1 MSSEP
6 IILVPLDGT
15 KQALAALPVA
25 MVLGQIE
32 QAPLHI
38 LHVGERE
45 QAGEESRRRMA
56 RETEL
61 LDGLAITTRVGTPA
75 GEILQTAGEIKP
87 RAIVMCKHS
96 ATEGKKMPGRTA
108 MKVLHDAPCPVV
120 LVPPE
125 RGVTAWHLH
134 HVMVPHDG
142 TPSTSAALPPAA
154 QLAERGGAELLVVHV
169 TDVGTAPTEPGS
181 LTAPRY
187 VDQPQHEWPAWA
199 GEFVNRLACGCPLG
213 HLHVRTFLATGN
225 TASEILRLSKKQST
239 DLIVLAW
246 RGIWEAPRAGTLKD
260 ILGQAHCP
268 IMVVRTETV
277 TSPSVSMETER
288 HYSTRDA
295 R

>member
-1 MSSEP
+1 MIEP

-25 MVLGQIE
+25 IVLGEIE
-32 QAPLHI
+32 QAALHI

-45 QAGEESRRRMA
+45 QADEESRSRIA

-61 LDGLAITTRVGTPA
+61 LDDLAINTRVGMPA
-75 GEILQTAGEIKP
+75 AEILQAAAEIKP

-96 ATEGKKMPGRTA
+96 ATEGKKMLGRTA
-108 MKVLHDAPCPVV
+108 MKVLHNALCPVV

-125 RGVTAWHLH
+125 RGVRAWHLH

-154 QLAERGGAELLVVHV
+154 ELAERGGAELLLVHV
-169 TDVGTAPTEPGS
+169 TDVRAAPTEPGS

-187 VDQPQHEWPAWA
+187 VDQPQDEWPAWA

-213 HLHVRTFLATGN
+213 HLHVRTFLASGN
-225 TASEILRLSKKQST
+225 TVAEILRLSKKQST

-246 RGIWEAPRAGTLKD
+246 RGIWEVPRAATLKD
-260 ILGQAHCP
+260 IVGEAHCP
-268 IMVVRTETV
+268 ILVVRTETV
-277 TSPSVSMETER
+277 TSLSDSTESER
-288 HYSTRDA
+288 HHVTRDA
-295 R
+295 H

>member
-1 MSSEP
+1 MSEP

-25 MVLGQIE
+25 IVLGEIE
-32 QAPLHI
+32 QAALHI

-45 QAGEESRRRMA
+45 QADEESRSRIA

-61 LDGLAITTRVGTPA
+61 LDGLAINTRVGMPA
-75 GEILQTAGEIKP
+75 VEILQAAAEIKP

-96 ATEGKKMPGRTA
+96 ATEGKKMLGRTA
-108 MKVLHDAPCPVV
+108 MKVLHNALCPVV

-154 QLAERGGAELLVVHV
+154 ELAERGGAELLVVHAA
-169 TDVGTAPTEPGS
+169 DVRAAPTEPGS
-181 LTAPRY
+181 LTTPRY

-199 GEFVNRLACGCPLG
+199 GEFVNRVACGCPLG
-213 HLHVRTFLATGN
+213 HLNVRIILASGN
-225 TASEILRLSKKQST
+225 TASEILRLSQKQST

-246 RGIWEAPRAGTLKD
+246 RGIWEAPRAATLKD
-260 ILGQAHCP
+260 ILGEAHCP
-268 IMVVRTETV
+268 IMVVRTETISSASAS
-277 TSPSVSMETER
+277 TETER
-288 HYSTRDA
+288 HHLTRDA
-295 R
+295 H

>member
-1 MSSEP
+1 MIEP

-25 MVLGQIE
+25 IVLGEIE
-32 QAPLHI
+32 QAALHI

-45 QAGEESRRRMA
+45 QADEESRSRIA

-61 LDGLAITTRVGTPA
+61 LDGLAINTRVGMPA
-75 GEILQTAGEIKP
+75 VEILQAAAEIKP

-96 ATEGKKMPGRTA
+96 ATEGKKMLGRTA
-108 MKVLHDAPCPVV
+108 MKVLHNALCPVV

-125 RGVTAWHLH
+125 RGVRAWHLH

-154 QLAERGGAELLVVHV
+154 ELAERGGAELLLVHV
-169 TDVGTAPTEPGS
+169 SDVRAGPTEPGS
-181 LTAPRY
+181 LTTPRY

-213 HLHVRTFLATGN
+213 HLHVRVFLASGN
-225 TASEILRLSKKQST
+225 TASEVLRVSKKQST
-239 DLIVLAW
+239 DLIILAW
-246 RGIWEAPRAGTLKD
+246 RGLWEAPRAATLK
-260 ILGQAHCP
+260 
-268 IMVVRTETV
+268 
-277 TSPSVSMETER
+277 
-288 HYSTRDA
+288 
-295 R
+295 